1 MVTSVKKKIVLLNK
15 EIEYE
20 LKTSTRARA
29 LRLSVYPGGSLVVT
43 APQFISTGCVE
54 NFIVRKSHWI
64 LEKIEH
70 LSKFVGTFVRA
81 KRSGG
86 KREYRLFKDKA
97 LLLVQNRVEYF
108 NSVYQFKFNRISIRN
123 QKTRWG
129 SCSKRGT
136 LSFNY
141 KIVKLP
147 VHLADY
153 IIVHEL
159 CHLGEFNHSKKF
171 WDLVARVLPNHRGL
185 RKELKKSGSIF

>member
-1 MVTSVKKKIVLLNK
+1 MASVTKKILLEGK

-20 LKTSTRARA
+20 LKKSIRARA

-43 APQFISTGCVE
+43 APHFVSEGRVE
-54 NFIVRKSHWI
+54 DFIVRKSRWVV
-64 LEKIEH
+64 EKIEH
-70 LSKFVGTFVRA
+70 LKKFVGTVLGV

-86 KREYRLFKDKA
+86 KREYRLLKERA
-97 LLLVQNRVEYF
+97 LVFAQERVEYF
-108 NSVYQFKFNRISIRN
+108 NAIYQFTFKRISIRN

-129 SCSKRGT
+129 SCSKRGN

-147 VHLADY
+147 QHLADY

-159 CHLGEFNHSKKF
+159 CHLGQFNHSKKF
-171 WDLVARVLPNHRGL
+171 WDLVARVVPNHKAL
-185 RKELKKSGSIF
+185 RRELKKVGSIF